1 MALESHD
8 RDDER
13 ADAPDP
19 QPAEETTAPFDA
31 LAEADDADAP
41 LADAPPDDA
50 PIEPVEPFAHDEPVE
65 PAIDEPA
72 TAVHETPPGEVEGSA
87 VEEPPL
93 HPLDELAPTQALA
106 RLDPD
111 APDFAPLRAP
121 DFPVVWRG
129 YDVQAVDAYVADVTA
144 AVELFEQ
151 RTTPT
156 IAVQRALERV
166 GEQTAAILQ
175 QAQSAADETTRESRA
190 AADDRVQAAA
200 REARELHDEAV
211 ARVRALDDDVERLWE
226 ERQRLIEATKELAD
240 RLRAVAEEG
249 EARFP
254 PAAAPPPA
262 ADEPPA
268 PPAPPPPDAPPAA
281 P

>member
-1 MALESHD
+1 VALESHD

-13 ADAPDP
+13 ENAPHDP
-19 QPAEETTAPFDA
+19 QPTQEMTAPFDA
-31 LAEADDADAP
+31 VADDTPPAG
-41 LADAPPDDA
+41 DAPPAGEPGATAAPPGEDA
-50 PIEPVEPFAHDEPVE
+50 PPIDEPDDVE

-72 TAVHETPPGEVEGSA
+72 TAVRETPPGEVDGSA

-111 APDFAPLRAP
+111 APDFEPLRHP

-129 YDVQAVDAYVADVTA
+129 YDVQAVDAYVAEVTA

-156 IAVQRALERV
+156 VAVQRALERV

-175 QAQSAADETTRESRA
+175 QAQAAADQTTRESRA
-190 AADDRVQAAA
+190 AADDRVQAAE

-226 ERQRLIEATKELAD
+226 ERQRLIEATKELAA

-254 PAAAPPPA
+254 PAA
-262 ADEPPA
+262 
-268 PPAPPPPDAPPAA
+268 PPPPDPPA
-281 P
+281 

>member
-1 MALESHD
+1 MDLESHD

-13 ADAPDP
+13 DDEPLDP
-19 QPAEETTAPFDA
+19 QPTQEMTAPFGAIDA
-31 LAEADDADAP
+31 DDAPPPVADADAP
-41 LADAPPDDA
+41 PPGEEPPTAAHPLADA
-50 PIEPVEPFAHDEPVE
+50 
-65 PAIDEPA
+65 
-72 TAVHETPPGEVEGSA
+72 EGSA
-87 VEEPPL
+87 VEEAGATPL

-106 RLDPD
+106 RLDPE
-111 APDFAPLRAP
+111 APDFDPLRAP

-144 AVELFEQ
+144 ALETFEQ

-175 QAQSAADETTRESRA
+175 QAQQAADQTTRESRA
-190 AADDRVQAAA
+190 AADDRVQAAQ

-254 PAAAPPPA
+254 AAAAPPPPA
-262 ADEPPA
+262 SGDGPGSFEPPV
-268 PPAPPPPDAPPAA
+268 PPGPPSTP
-281 P
+281 